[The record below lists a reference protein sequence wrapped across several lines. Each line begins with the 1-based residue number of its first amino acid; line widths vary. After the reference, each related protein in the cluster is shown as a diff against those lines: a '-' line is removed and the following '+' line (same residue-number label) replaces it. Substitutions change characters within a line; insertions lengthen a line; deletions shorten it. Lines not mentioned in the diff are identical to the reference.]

1 MQKASAKKQ
10 VKTPS
15 KNKPSKPKLT
25 WRKKVDWSAA
35 GRKAYETRI
44 KNQKKGKKGKVV
56 KTQKVK
62 PQKKV
67 EAQKKP
73 TQKQVKQHGK
83 KKTVGFGNYRVNR
96 DDLVKKLQASK
107 KTEFAP
113 TEIVSLTWEVIKS
126 AKASASANNGR
137 KHK

>member
-10 VKTPS
+10 VKNPS

-35 GRKAYETRI
+35 GRKAYATRV
-44 KNQKKGKKGKVV
+44 KNQKKKGKVV
-56 KTQKVK
+56 KPQKVKATQKKVK
-62 PQKKV
+62 PQKK
-67 EAQKKP
+67 P
-73 TQKQVKQHGK
+73 TTQVKQHGK

-96 DDLVKKLQASK
+96 DDLIKKLQASK